1 MIKTGNPITPDILIQ
16 KDKMRLAVTNI
27 YPSFQKKTEQE
38 ARQEISTKLYQVF
51 NKKGQINV

>member
-1 MIKTGNPITPDILIQ
+1 MIKTGNSLTPDILIQ
-16 KDKMRLAVTNI
+16 KDKMRLSVTNI

-51 NKKGQINV
+51 NKYA